1 MNNGNTSIHDRELE
15 RLADGEFSPMALR
28 DLFGRLDQ
36 TEDGWKRAALAL
48 VEAQALRT
56 ACRSVLAPPPAV
68 VRAEPRRQP
77 TSQPVRGRRELFAV
91 AVAVLLTCGL
101 GWWSIP
107 STPWVDPVSVPMAQA
122 LPANEEPPALV
133 QAVQMTFSGADGE
146 WSEPVTA
153 PVIDADDPAALPWL
167 TARPAFSDA
176 VREKLAS
183 EGQRIHQQQRW
194 VPVELAD
201 GRVGVVPVT
210 DLVVAPARPSDYQ

>member
-1 MNNGNTSIHDRELE
+1 MNDDNTSIHHRELE

-28 DLFGRLDQ
+28 DLFARLDQ
-36 TEDGWKRAALAL
+36 TDDGWKRTALAL
-48 VEAQALRT
+48 IEAQALRT
-56 ACRSVLAPPPAV
+56 ACRSVLAPPPV
-68 VRAEPRRQP
+68 VRAEPQRQP
-77 TSQPVRGRRELFAV
+77 TSRPGRGRRELFAV
-91 AVAVLLTCGL
+91 AAAILMTCGL
-101 GWWSIP
+101 GWWSMP
-107 STPWVDPVSVPMAQA
+107 KRSVDPISVPVAQA
-122 LPANEEPPALV
+122 LPANQEPPALV

-146 WSEPVTA
+146 WSDPVTA